1 MPTLSGLATGFGI
14 YIVFLQLLNYIV
26 DSYLMFAASAVAAN
40 TFLRSIVGA
49 IFPLF
54 ASYMFN
60 GMGIQWASTL
70 LGCVAV
76 ALVPLPI
83 CFVLFGK
90 RIRGKS
96 NFAPAPDLVAEKKKK
111 DLEAQDSD
119 GGGGGSP
126 NGNDNSETEVD
137 EQGEEEHAGNVSR
150 G

>member
-1 MPTLSGLATGFGI
+1 
-14 YIVFLQLLNYIV
+14 
-26 DSYLMFAASAVAAN
+26 MFAASAVAAN
-40 TFLRSIVGA
+40 TFLRSVFGA

-54 ASYMFN
+54 ATYMFE

-96 NFAPAPDLVAEKKKK
+96 KFAPAPDLVAERKKKE
-111 DLEAQDSD
+111 DLEAQESS
-119 GGGGGSP
+119 GGGSP
-126 NGNDNSETEVD
+126 VQADMSETEVD
-137 EQGEEEHAGNVSR
+137 DMPEEMQGAGARVREKQGEGVVGGGSR
-150 G
+150 GP